1 MNDRI
6 SLEIIAF
13 YPRSYKAIIMDL
25 KQKTYN
31 GFIERVLAKIA
42 CDFLRTCK
50 KKQYYAQS
58 TLCIKFFLYRL
69 GTLNESMYLI
79 VVWTCNS

>member
-1 MNDRI
+1 MTI
-6 SLEIIAF
+6 SLKIIAF

-50 KKQYYAQS
+50 KKQCYAQS
-58 TLCIKFFLYRL
+58 TLCISF
-69 GTLNESMYLI
+69 SSI
-79 VVWTCNS
+79 AWVP